1 MRSKQGL
8 QDRRDK
14 QCLGDWEEL
23 LKMRQSREMLGKRT
37 AAGNQSEHPH
47 GLTLDLGAGAVR
59 LSEDTGD
66 M

>member
-1 MRSKQGL
+1 MKR
-8 QDRRDK
+8 
-14 QCLGDWEEL
+14 
-23 LKMRQSREMLGKRT
+23 RQSREMLGKKT
-37 AAGNQSEHPH
+37 AAGKQSEHPH

>member
-1 MRSKQGL
+1 MKR
-8 QDRRDK
+8 
-14 QCLGDWEEL
+14 
-23 LKMRQSREMLGKRT
+23 RQSRETLGKKT
-37 AAGNQSEHPH
+37 AAGKQSEHPH